1 MTRRFFVPE
10 VVQTSAMDCGP
21 ASLKALFGGFG
32 IYLSYGRLR
41 EACQTDVDGTSID
54 ALEDV
59 SQKLGLAVSQAI
71 LPADFLL
78 LEETASLPAIV
89 VVILP
94 SGGTHFVVVWRVHGP
109 FVQIMDPAVGRVWMD
124 RHAFLRS
131 LYIHRQEGPRAAWEE
146 WSQSATFTTVLK
158 YRMGAVGVEPRMWAD
173 RAQLDAALRLA
184 QNLIKAGS
192 LKSGKETGEF
202 LDLCERNPEQIPP
215 DFWTAREAQNS
226 EQMLLRGA
234 VLLKAIGPLSKIY
247 SESLPESL
255 SAVLREP
262 PPCVWSPV
270 WGAIR
275 AGGKLLPAMIGVALL
290 AAGAST
296 ACEGLL
302 FRGFLDLARH
312 LNLSGQRLTA
322 LALMIA
328 FLGGVLA
335 LEWPASL
342 GLLRLGRHLELRLR
356 LHFLRKIPLLSDRY
370 FQSRLISDMALRAH
384 MLQVLRQLPELAGMF
399 VRLGASLLFTVL
411 GIALLY
417 RSAALPAML
426 MACIAVGI
434 PLLFQPALIERDLR
448 SREMT
453 GALSLFYFDAFRGV
467 RAIQAHC
474 AERTLRAAQAG
485 QLEEWAKASFRH
497 QSLFVR
503 AEILQMV
510 STFGLT
516 VLMVY
521 QQAARTGNIA
531 DLLLLVYWALSISF
545 TGQQLA
551 SITWSLP
558 ALRNTLLRFMEPLG
572 AQEETVADAA
582 PTRDPRGIRIAIEK
596 ASVVAGGQ
604 RILDDISIEVEP
616 GRHVGIIGL
625 SGAGKSSLV
634 GLLLGWHKPES
645 GSVQIDGLPLDAAR
659 LFQLRRETAWID
671 PQVHLFNT
679 SLLQN
684 LVYGNGEDAA
694 AHLDTVLEN
703 ADLADVLERLPDGM
717 QTSLGEGGALV
728 SGGEGQ
734 RVRMGRALGRAGVRL
749 AILDEPARGLDR
761 DRRQKFLKRAR
772 RHFESATLF
781 YITHDVTD
789 TQNLDHILVIEQGRV
804 FEQGSPRELY
814 EKPGSRYRA
823 LVEQENVVQSVWADS
838 SWRLRSYANSL
849 ILTISAGHELPPCK
863 SESLLGPI
871 RNHSDNSQAP
881 CA

>member
-1 MTRRFFVPE
+1 MTRRYFVPE
-10 VVQTSAMDCGP
+10 VVQTSMTDCGP

-54 ALEDV
+54 SLEDV
-59 SQKLGLAVSQAI
+59 SQKLGLEVSQAI
-71 LPADFLL
+71 IPADFLL
-78 LEETASLPAIV
+78 LEAAACLPAIV

-94 SGGTHFVVVWRVHGP
+94 DGGAHFVVVWRVHGP
-109 FVQIMDPAVGRVWMD
+109 FVQTMDPAVGRVWMD
-124 RHAFLRS
+124 RQAFLRS
-131 LYIHRQEGPRAAWEE
+131 LYIHQQEGPRAAWEE
-146 WSQSATFTTVLK
+146 WSQSAAFTAVLQ
-158 YRMGAVGVEPRMWAD
+158 YRMRAVGVEPRMWAD
-173 RAQLDAALRLA
+173 RAHLDAALRLA
-184 QNLIKAGS
+184 QNLIKAGT
-192 LKSGKETGEF
+192 LKPGKEAGEF
-202 LDLCERNPEQIPP
+202 LELCERNPEQIPP
-215 DFWTAREAQNS
+215 EFWTARETQNS
-226 EQMLLRGA
+226 GHMLLRGA
-234 VLLKAIGPLSKIY
+234 VLLKATGPLPTIP
-247 SESLPESL
+247 SEQLPESL

-262 PPCVWSPV
+262 PPRVWSPV

-275 AGGKLLPAMIGVALL
+275 ASGGLLPAMIGVALL

-356 LHFLRKIPLLSDRY
+356 LHFLRKIPLLSDCY
-370 FQSRLISDMALRAH
+370 FQSRLISDMALRSH

-399 VRLGASLLFTVL
+399 VRLGASLLFTVA
-411 GIALLY
+411 GIAWLY
-417 RSAALPAML
+417 RSATLPAML
-426 MACIAVGI
+426 MAGLAVGI

-453 GALSLFYFDAFRGV
+453 GALSRFYFDALRGV

-474 AERTLRAAQAG
+474 AERTLRSAQAG
-485 QLEEWAKASFRH
+485 QLQEWAKASFRH
-497 QSLFVR
+497 QNLFVR

-510 STFGLT
+510 FTFGLT

-521 QQAARTGNIA
+521 QQAARTDNMA
-531 DLLLLVYWALSISF
+531 DLLLVYWALSISF

-551 SITWSLP
+551 SIAWSLP

-572 AQEETVADAA
+572 AQEEIVAEAVPA
-582 PTRDPRGIRIAIEK
+582 KSARGIHVAIEK
-596 ASVVAGGQ
+596 VSVVAGGQ
-604 RILDDISIEVEP
+604 LILSDVSLDVAP
-616 GRHVGIIGL
+616 GRHVGVIGL

-645 GSVQIDGLPLDAAR
+645 GSIQIDGLPMDATR

-671 PQVHLFNT
+671 PQVHLFNS
-679 SLLQN
+679 SLFEN
-684 LVYGNGEDAA
+684 LVYGNGEDAPA
-694 AHLDTVLEN
+694 YLDTVLEN
-703 ADLADVLERLPDGM
+703 ADLAEVLERLPNGM

-734 RVRMGRALGRAGVRL
+734 RVRMGRALGRPDVRL

-761 DRRQKFLKRAR
+761 DRRQRFLQRAR
-772 RHFESATLF
+772 RHFESATMF
-781 YITHDVTD
+781 YITHDATD
-789 TQNLDHILVIEQGRV
+789 TLDFDHVLVIEQGRV
-804 FEQGSPRELY
+804 LEQGSPRKLFETAD
-814 EKPGSRYRA
+814 SRYRA
-823 LVEQENVVQSVWADS
+823 LVEQEEVVQRVWSDS
-838 SWRLRSYANSL
+838 SWRHLRISEGL
-849 ILTISAGHELPPCK
+849 LTESAEVRQWIH
-863 SESLLGPI
+863 
-871 RNHSDNSQAP
+871 D
-881 CA
+881 

>member
-71 LPADFLL
+71 IPADFLL
-78 LEETASLPAIV
+78 LEEAASLPAIV

-94 SGGTHFVVVWRVHGP
+94 NGGTHFVVVWRVHGP

-124 RHAFLRS
+124 PRAFLRS
-131 LYIHRQEGPRAAWEE
+131 LYIHEQEGPRAAWQE
-146 WSQSATFTTVLK
+146 WSQSAAFTAVMQR
-158 YRMGAVGVEPRMWAD
+158 RMRAVGVEPKLWPN
-173 RAQLDAALRLA
+173 RAHLDAALRLVKS
-184 QNLIKAGS
+184 LIEAGS
-192 LKSGKETGEF
+192 LKPGKEAGKL

-215 DFWTAREAQNS
+215 DYWTARETQNS
-226 EQMLLRGA
+226 EQTLIRGA
-234 VLLKAIGPLSKIY
+234 VLLKAAGPLPTTH

-262 PPCVWSPV
+262 PPRVWSPV
-270 WGAIR
+270 CGAIR
-275 AGGKLLPAMIGVALL
+275 ASGRLLPAMIGVALL

-328 FLGGVLA
+328 FLCGVLA
-335 LEWPASL
+335 LECPASL

-399 VRLGASLLFTVL
+399 VRLGASLLFTVA
-411 GIALLY
+411 GIAWLY

-453 GALSLFYFDAFRGV
+453 GALSRFYFDALRGV

-497 QSLFVR
+497 QNLFVR
-503 AEILQMV
+503 AETLQMV
-510 STFGLT
+510 STVSLT

-521 QQAARTGNIA
+521 QQAARTDNMA

-572 AQEETVADAA
+572 AQEEAIAETA
-582 PTRDPRGIRIAIEK
+582 PTKSPRGIRVAIEK
-596 ASVVAGGQ
+596 ASVAAGGQ
-604 RILDDISIEVEP
+604 RILDDVSLEVAP
-616 GRHVGIIGL
+616 GSHVGIIGL

-679 SLLQN
+679 SLFEN

-703 ADLADVLERLPDGM
+703 ADLADVLQRLPNGM

-734 RVRMGRALGRAGVRL
+734 RVRIGRALGRPDVRL

-761 DRRQKFLKRAR
+761 DRRQKFLRRAR
-772 RHFESATLF
+772 RHFKSATMF

-789 TQNLDHILVIEQGRV
+789 TLEFDRVLVIEQGRLL
-804 FEQGSPRELY
+804 EQGSPRELY
-814 EKPGSRYRA
+814 ETVDSRYRA
-823 LVEQENVVQSVWADS
+823 LVEQEEIVQRVWSDS
-838 SWRLRSYANSL
+838 SWRHLRINEGL
-849 ILTISAGHELPPCK
+849 LTESAEVRQWMP
-863 SESLLGPI
+863 
-871 RNHSDNSQAP
+871 D
-881 CA
+881 

>member
-1 MTRRFFVPE
+1 MMRRFFVPE

-59 SQKLGLAVSQAI
+59 APKLGLAVSQAI
-71 LPADFLL
+71 IPADFLL
-78 LEETASLPAIV
+78 LEETACLPAIV
-89 VVILP
+89 VVNLP
-94 SGGTHFVVVWRVHGP
+94 NGETHFVVVWRVHGP

-131 LYIHRQEGPRAAWEE
+131 LYIHQQEGPRAAWEE
-146 WSQSATFTTVLK
+146 WSQSAPFTAVLQH
-158 YRMGAVGVEPRMWAD
+158 RMRAVGVEPRLWAT
-173 RAQLDAALRLA
+173 RVHLDAALRLA
-184 QNLIKAGS
+184 KCLIEGGS
-192 LKSGKETGEF
+192 LKLGKEAGEF
-202 LDLCERNPEQIPP
+202 LDLCERNPEQIPS
-215 DFWTAREAQNS
+215 DFWTARETQNS

-234 VLLKAIGPLSKIY
+234 VLLKATGPLPRVCL
-247 SESLPESL
+247 EPLPESL

-262 PPCVWSPV
+262 PPRVWSPV

-275 AGGKLLPAMIGVALL
+275 ASGRLLPAMTGVALL

-302 FRGFLDLARH
+302 FRGFLDLGRH
-312 LNLSGQRLTA
+312 LHLSGQRLA
-322 LALMIA
+322 AFAVMIA
-328 FLGGVLA
+328 FLAGVLA

-384 MLQVLRQLPELAGMF
+384 MLQVLRQLPEVAGMF
-399 VRLGASLLFTVL
+399 VRSGASLLFTVA
-411 GIALLY
+411 GIAWLY

-434 PLLFQPALIERDLR
+434 PLLFQPPLIERDLR

-453 GALSLFYFDAFRGV
+453 GALSRFYFDALRGV

-474 AERTLRAAQAG
+474 AERTLRSAQAG

-497 QSLFVR
+497 QNLFVR

-510 STFGLT
+510 LTFGLT
-516 VLMVY
+516 VLIVY
-521 QQAARTGNIA
+521 QQAARTGNMA

-551 SITWSLP
+551 SIMWSLP

-572 AQEETVADAA
+572 AQEETVAEAA
-582 PTRDPRGIRIAIEK
+582 PATHPRGIRVAIEK

-604 RILDDISIEVEP
+604 RILDDVSLEVAP

-671 PQVHLFNT
+671 PQVHLFNA
-679 SLLQN
+679 SLLDN

-694 AHLDTVLEN
+694 THLDTVLEN
-703 ADLADVLERLPDGM
+703 ADLAGVLERLPNGM

-734 RVRMGRALGRAGVRL
+734 RVRMGRALGRPAVRL

-761 DRRQKFLKRAR
+761 DRRQKFLQRAR

-789 TQNLDHILVIEQGRV
+789 TMDFDHVLVIEQGRV

-814 EKPGSRYRA
+814 EKAGSRYRA
-823 LVEQENVVQSVWADS
+823 LLEQEEIVHRAWSDS
-838 SWRLRSYANSL
+838 SWRHLRIAEGL
-849 ILTISAGHELPPCK
+849 L
-863 SESLLGPI
+863 SESAEERPWI
-871 RNHSDNSQAP
+871 QN
-881 CA
+881 

>member
-1 MTRRFFVPE
+1 MTRRFFIPE

-21 ASLKALFGGFG
+21 AALKALFGGFG

-59 SQKLGLAVSQAI
+59 APKLGLAVSQAI
-71 LPADFLL
+71 IPADFLL
-78 LEETASLPAIV
+78 LEEAACLPAIIV
-89 VVILP
+89 VNLLN
-94 SGGTHFVVVWRVHGP
+94 GERHFVVVWRVHGP
-109 FVQIMDPAVGRVWMD
+109 FVQIMDPAVGRVWMN
-124 RHAFLRS
+124 RRAFLRS
-131 LYIHRQEGPRAAWEE
+131 LYIHQQEGPRGAWEE
-146 WSQSATFTTVLK
+146 WSRSAAFTAVLRQ
-158 YRMGAVGVEPRMWAD
+158 RMRAVGVEPRLWED
-173 RAQLDAALRLA
+173 RGCLDAALRLA
-184 QNLIKAGS
+184 KSLIEAGL
-192 LKSGKETGEF
+192 LKPGEEAGEF
-202 LDLCERNPEQIPP
+202 LDLCERNSEQIPP
-215 DFWTAREAQNS
+215 DFWTARETENS
-226 EQMLLRGA
+226 EQMQLRGA
-234 VLLKAIGPLSKIY
+234 VLLKATGPLLTTHL
-247 SESLPESL
+247 ESLPESL

-262 PPCVWSPV
+262 PPRVWSPV

-275 AGGKLLPAMIGVALL
+275 ESGGFLPAMIGLALL

-312 LNLSGQRLTA
+312 LNLRGQRLTA

-399 VRLGASLLFTVL
+399 VRSGASLLFTVA
-411 GIALLY
+411 GIAWLY
-417 RSAALPAML
+417 SSAALPAML
-426 MACIAVGI
+426 MAGIAVGI
-434 PLLFQPALIERDLR
+434 PLLFQPLLVERDLR

-453 GALSLFYFDAFRGV
+453 GALSRFYFDALRGV
-467 RAIQAHC
+467 RAIQAHG
-474 AERTLRAAQAG
+474 AERTLRSAQAG
-485 QLEEWAKASFRH
+485 HLEEWAKASFRH
-497 QSLFVR
+497 QNLFVY

-510 STFGLT
+510 FTFGLT

-521 QQAARTGNIA
+521 QQAARTGNMA

-551 SITWSLP
+551 AITWSLP
-558 ALRNTLLRFMEPLG
+558 ALRNTMLRFMEPLG
-572 AQEETVADAA
+572 AQEEAVAEPA
-582 PTRDPRGIRIAIEK
+582 PAKSPCGIHVSIER

-604 RILDDISIEVEP
+604 HILDEISLEVPP

-645 GSVQIDGLPLDAAR
+645 GSVQIDGLPLDATR
-659 LFQLRRETAWID
+659 LFQLRHETAWID
-671 PQVHLFNT
+671 PQVHLFNA
-679 SLLQN
+679 SLFEN

-694 AHLDTVLEN
+694 AQMDTVLEN
-703 ADLADVLERLPDGM
+703 ADLVEVLGRMPGGT

-734 RVRMGRALGRAGVRL
+734 RVRMGRALARPDVRL

-761 DRRQKFLKRAR
+761 KRRHKFLRRAR
-772 RHFESATLF
+772 KHFESATMF

-789 TQNLDHILVIEQGRV
+789 TLDLDHVLVIEKGKIL
-804 FEQGSPRELY
+804 EQGSPPELY
-814 EKPGSRYRA
+814 GKPGSRYRV
-823 LVEQENVVQSVWADS
+823 LLEQEEIVHRAWSDS
-838 SWRLRSYANSL
+838 SWRHLRIAEGLLSE
-849 ILTISAGHELPPCK
+849 SAGARPWMQ
-863 SESLLGPI
+863 
-871 RNHSDNSQAP
+871 N
-881 CA
+881 

>member
-59 SQKLGLAVSQAI
+59 GQKLGLAVSQSI
-71 LPADFLL
+71 ISADFLL
-78 LEETASLPAIV
+78 LEEAACLPAIV
-89 VVILP
+89 VVNLP
-94 SGGTHFVVVWRVHGP
+94 TGETHFVVVWRVHGP

-124 RHAFLRS
+124 RQAFLRS
-131 LYIHRQEGPRAAWEE
+131 LYIHQQEGPRAAWEE
-146 WSQSATFTTVLK
+146 WSESAAFTAVLQQ
-158 YRMGAVGVEPRMWAD
+158 RLRAVGVEPRLWAN
-173 RAQLDAALRLA
+173 RAHLDAALRLA
-184 QNLIKAGS
+184 QDLIKAGS
-192 LKSGKETGEF
+192 LTPGKKTEEF
-202 LDLCERNPEQIPP
+202 LELCERNREQIPP
-215 DFWTAREAQNS
+215 DFWTARETQNP

-234 VLLKAIGPLSKIY
+234 VLLKATGPCPKMHA
-247 SESLPESL
+247 ESLPESL
-255 SAVLREP
+255 SAVLHEP
-262 PPCVWSPV
+262 PPRVWSPV
-270 WGAIR
+270 WGAIQASGR
-275 AGGKLLPAMIGVALL
+275 LLPAMIGVALL
-290 AAGAST
+290 GAGAST

-302 FRGFLDLARH
+302 FRGFLDLAHH

-384 MLQVLRQLPELAGMF
+384 MLQVLRQLPELAGMC
-399 VRLGASLLFTVL
+399 VRLGASLLFTVA
-411 GIALLY
+411 GIAWLY

-426 MACIAVGI
+426 MACLAVGI

-453 GALSLFYFDAFRGV
+453 GALSRFYFDALRGV

-474 AERTLRAAQAG
+474 AERTLRTAQAG

-497 QSLFVR
+497 QNLFVR

-510 STFGLT
+510 FTFGLT
-516 VLMVY
+516 ILMVY
-521 QQAARTGNIA
+521 QQAARTENPV

-572 AQEETVADAA
+572 AQEETVAETVPA
-582 PTRDPRGIRIAIEK
+582 RSPRGIHVVIEK

-604 RILDDISIEVEP
+604 CILDDVSLDVAP

-671 PQVHLFNT
+671 PQVHLFNA
-679 SLLQN
+679 SLFEN
-684 LVYGNGEDAA
+684 LVYGNGEEAA
-694 AHLDTVLEN
+694 VHLDAVLEN
-703 ADLADVLERLPDGM
+703 ADLADVLEHLPNGM
-717 QTSLGEGGALV
+717 QASLGEGGALV

-734 RVRMGRALGRAGVRL
+734 RVRMGRALARPNVRL

-761 DRRQKFLKRAR
+761 ERRQKFLQRACH
-772 RHFESATLF
+772 HFESATLF

-789 TQNLDHILVIEQGRV
+789 TLNLDHVLVIEQGKIL
-804 FEQGSPRELY
+804 EQGSPHELCG
-814 EKPGSRYRA
+814 KVGSRYSA
-823 LVEQENVVQSVWADS
+823 LVEQEEIVRRVWSDS
-838 SWRLRSYANSL
+838 TWRHLR
-849 ILTISAGHELPPCK
+849 LTEGLLK
-863 SESLLGPI
+863 ESPEGPQWM
-871 RNHSDNSQAP
+871 RD
-881 CA
+881 

>member
-1 MTRRFFVPE
+1 MTRRYFVPE
-10 VVQTSAMDCGP
+10 VVQTSMTDCGP
-21 ASLKALFGGFG
+21 ASLKALFGGYG

-41 EACQTDVDGTSID
+41 EACQTDIDGTSID
-54 ALEDV
+54 SLEDV

-71 LPADFLL
+71 IPADFLL
-78 LEETASLPAIV
+78 LEAAACLPAV
-89 VVILP
+89 VVVLLP
-94 SGGTHFVVVWRVHGP
+94 DGGAHFVVVWRVHGP
-109 FVQIMDPAVGRVWMD
+109 LVQIMDPAVGRVWMD
-124 RHAFLRS
+124 RQSFLGS
-131 LYIHRQEGPRAAWEE
+131 LYIHQQEGPRAAWEE
-146 WSQSATFTTVLK
+146 WSQSAAFTAVLEQ
-158 YRMGAVGVEPRMWAD
+158 RMRAVGVAPSLWSD
-173 RAQLDAALRLA
+173 RALLDAGLRLA
-184 QNLIKAGS
+184 QNLIKAGT
-192 LKSGKETGEF
+192 LKPGKETGEF

-215 DFWTAREAQNS
+215 KFWTARPTQNS

-234 VLLKAIGPLSKIY
+234 VLLKATGPLPKMQ

-255 SAVLREP
+255 TAVLREP
-262 PPCVWSPV
+262 PPRVWSPV

-275 AGGKLLPAMIGVALL
+275 AGGGLLPAMICLALL

-322 LALMIA
+322 LTLMIA

-356 LHFLRKIPLLSDRY
+356 LHFLRKIPLLGDRY

-399 VRLGASLLFTVL
+399 VHLGTSLLFTVA
-411 GIALLY
+411 GIAWLY

-426 MACIAVGI
+426 MAGVAVAI
-434 PLLFQPALIERDLR
+434 PLFFQPALIERDLR

-453 GALSLFYFDAFRGV
+453 GALSRFYFDALQGV
-467 RAIQAHC
+467 RAIQAHF
-474 AERTLRAAQAG
+474 AERTLRSAQAV
-485 QLEEWAKASFRH
+485 QLQEWAKASLRH
-497 QSLFVR
+497 QNLFVR

-521 QQAARTGNIA
+521 QQAARTGNPA

-572 AQEETVADAA
+572 AQEETVGEAVPAKS
-582 PTRDPRGIRIAIEK
+582 PRGIHVAIERV
-596 ASVVAGGQ
+596 SVVAGGQ
-604 RILDDISIEVEP
+604 RILDDVSLDVAP

-645 GSVQIDGLPLDAAR
+645 GSVQIDGLPLDAAL
-659 LFQLRRETAWID
+659 LFQLRHETAWID
-671 PQVHLFNT
+671 PQVHLFNA
-679 SLLQN
+679 SLFEN
-684 LVYGNGEDAA
+684 LVYGNGDDAA
-694 AHLDTVLEN
+694 AHLDTVLEK
-703 ADLADVLERLPDGM
+703 ADLAEVLERLPNGM

-734 RVRMGRALGRAGVRL
+734 RVRMGRALGRPDVRL

-761 DRRQKFLKRAR
+761 DRRQIFLQLAR
-772 RHFESATLF
+772 RHFESATMF

-789 TQNLDHILVIEQGRV
+789 TLNFDHVFVIEQGRV
-804 FEQGSPRELY
+804 LEQGSPRKLFET
-814 EKPGSRYRA
+814 PDSRYRA
-823 LVEQENVVQSVWADS
+823 LVEQEEVVQRVWSDS
-838 SWRLRSYANSL
+838 SWRHLRMDQGV
-849 ILTISAGHELPPCK
+849 LTESAEVPQWIHG
-863 SESLLGPI
+863 
-871 RNHSDNSQAP
+871 
-881 CA
+881 

>member
-1 MTRRFFVPE
+1 MLASDRRRNPPQRWNALRRCLARAWPVC
-10 VVQTSAMDCGP
+10 TNYGP
-21 ASLKALFGGFG
+21 GSGP
-32 IYLSYGRLR
+32 RL
-41 EACQTDVDGTSID
+41 DGQARLPPLYRSI
-54 ALEDV
+54 
-59 SQKLGLAVSQAI
+59 
-71 LPADFLL
+71 
-78 LEETASLPAIV
+78 
-89 VVILP
+89 
-94 SGGTHFVVVWRVHGP
+94 
-109 FVQIMDPAVGRVWMD
+109 
-124 RHAFLRS
+124 
-131 LYIHRQEGPRAAWEE
+131 YIHVQEGPRAAWEE
-146 WSQSATFTTVLK
+146 WSQSAAFTAVLQQ
-158 YRMGAVGVEPRMWAD
+158 RMRSVGVEPRVWAN
-173 RAQLDAALRLA
+173 RAHLDAALRLA
-184 QNLIKAGS
+184 QNLINVGT
-192 LKSGKETGEF
+192 LTPGKETGEF

-215 DFWTAREAQNS
+215 DFWTARETRDS

-234 VLLKAIGPLSKIY
+234 VLLKATGPLPKVHF
-247 SESLPESL
+247 EPLPESL

-262 PPCVWSPV
+262 PPRVWSPV

-275 AGGKLLPAMIGVALL
+275 ASGRLLPAMIGVALL

-302 FRGFLDLARH
+302 FRGFLDVARH
-312 LNLSGQRLTA
+312 LNLSGQRLA
-322 LALMIA
+322 AFALMIG
-328 FLGGVLA
+328 FLAGVLA

-384 MLQVLRQLPELAGMF
+384 MLQVLRQLPEVAGMF
-399 VRLGASLLFTVL
+399 VRSGASLLFTVA
-411 GIALLY
+411 GIAWLY

-453 GALSLFYFDAFRGV
+453 GALSRFYFDALRGV

-497 QSLFVR
+497 QNLFAR

-521 QQAARTGNIA
+521 QQAARTGNMA
-531 DLLLLVYWALSISF
+531 DLLLLIYWALSISF

-572 AQEETVADAA
+572 AQEETVAEAA
-582 PTRDPRGIRIAIEK
+582 PATHPQGIRVAIEK

-604 RILDDISIEVEP
+604 RILDDISLEVTP

-634 GLLLGWHKPES
+634 
-645 GSVQIDGLPLDAAR
+645 GLPLDAAR

-671 PQVHLFNT
+671 PQVHLFNA
-679 SLLQN
+679 SLLDN

-694 AHLDTVLEN
+694 THLDTVLEN
-703 ADLADVLERLPDGM
+703 ADLAGVLERLPNGM

-734 RVRMGRALGRAGVRL
+734 RVRMGRALGRPAVRL

-761 DRRQKFLKRAR
+761 DRRQKFLQRAR

-789 TQNLDHILVIEQGRV
+789 TMDFDHVLVIEQGRV

-814 EKPGSRYRA
+814 EKAGSRYRA
-823 LVEQENVVQSVWADS
+823 LAVQEEIVHRAWSDS
-838 SWRLRSYANSL
+838 NWRHLRIAEGL
-849 ILTISAGHELPPCK
+849 L
-863 SESLLGPI
+863 SESAKERPWI
-871 RNHSDNSQAP
+871 QD
-881 CA
+881 

>member
-10 VVQTSAMDCGP
+10 VIQTSAMDCGP

-54 ALEDV
+54 ALENV
-59 SQKLGLAVSQAI
+59 APKLGLAVSQAI
-71 LPADFLL
+71 IPADFLL
-78 LEETASLPAIV
+78 LEEAACLPAIV
-89 VVILP
+89 VVNLP
-94 SGGTHFVVVWRVHGP
+94 NGETHFVVVWRVHGP
-109 FVQIMDPAVGRVWMD
+109 FVQIMDPAVGRVWMA
-124 RHAFLRS
+124 RHAVLRS
-131 LYIHRQEGPRAAWEE
+131 LYMHQQEGPRAAWEE
-146 WSQSATFTTVLK
+146 WSQSAAFTVVLQE
-158 YRMGAVGVEPRMWAD
+158 RMRAVGVEPRLWAN
-173 RAQLDAALRLA
+173 RAHLDAALRLA
-184 QNLIKAGS
+184 KCLIEAGS
-192 LKSGKETGEF
+192 LKPGKETGEF
-202 LDLCERNPEQIPP
+202 LKLCEQNPEQIPP
-215 DFWTAREAQNS
+215 EFWTAREIQNS
-226 EQMLLRGA
+226 DQMLLRGA
-234 VLLKAIGPLSKIY
+234 VLLKATGPLPNMY
-247 SESLPESL
+247 SETLPESL

-262 PPCVWSPV
+262 PPRVWSPV

-275 AGGKLLPAMIGVALL
+275 ASGRILPAMIGVALL

-296 ACEGLL
+296 ACQGLL

-312 LNLSGQRLTA
+312 LNLSGQRVTA

-399 VRLGASLLFTVL
+399 VRLGASLLFTVA
-411 GIALLY
+411 GIAWLY
-417 RSAALPAML
+417 RSAALPALL
-426 MACIAVGI
+426 MACIAVSI

-453 GALSLFYFDAFRGV
+453 GALSRFYFDALRGV

-474 AERTLRAAQAG
+474 AERTLQSAQAG
-485 QLEEWAKASFRH
+485 QLEEWAKAAFRH
-497 QSLFVR
+497 QNLFVR

-521 QQAARTGNIA
+521 QQAARTGNMA
-531 DLLLLVYWALSISF
+531 DSLLLVYWALSISF

-572 AQEETVADAA
+572 AQEETVVEVV
-582 PTRDPRGIRIAIEK
+582 PVKSSRGIHVAIEK

-604 RILDDISIEVEP
+604 RILNDVSLEVEP

-645 GSVQIDGLPLDAAR
+645 GTVQIDGLPLNAAR

-671 PQVHLFNT
+671 PQVHLFNA
-679 SLLQN
+679 SLFEN
-684 LVYGNGEDAA
+684 LVYGNGEDAVA
-694 AHLDTVLEN
+694 RLDTVLEN
-703 ADLADVLERLPDGM
+703 ADLADVLERLPNGM

-734 RVRMGRALGRAGVRL
+734 RVRIGRGLARPDVRL

-761 DRRQKFLKRAR
+761 ERRHKFLRRAR
-772 RHFESATLF
+772 KHFESATMF

-789 TQNLDHILVIEQGRV
+789 TLDFDYVLVIEQGRV
-804 FEQGSPRELY
+804 LEQG
-814 EKPGSRYRA
+814 
-823 LVEQENVVQSVWADS
+823 
-838 SWRLRSYANSL
+838 
-849 ILTISAGHELPPCK
+849 
-863 SESLLGPI
+863 
-871 RNHSDNSQAP
+871 AP
-881 CA
+881 SKL

>member
-59 SQKLGLAVSQAI
+59 APKLGLGVSQAI

-78 LEETASLPAIV
+78 LEEAACLPAIV

-131 LYIHRQEGPRAAWEE
+131 IYIHVQEGPRAAWEE
-146 WSQSATFTTVLK
+146 WSQSAAFTAVLQQ
-158 YRMGAVGVEPRMWAD
+158 RMRSVGVEPRVWAN
-173 RAQLDAALRLA
+173 RAHLDAALRLA
-184 QNLIKAGS
+184 QNLINVGT
-192 LKSGKETGEF
+192 LTPGKETGEF

-215 DFWTAREAQNS
+215 DFWTARETRDS

-234 VLLKAIGPLSKIY
+234 VLLKATGPLPKVHF
-247 SESLPESL
+247 EPLPESL

-262 PPCVWSPV
+262 PPRVWSPV

-275 AGGKLLPAMIGVALL
+275 ASGRLLPAMIGVALL

-322 LALMIA
+322 LAFMIA
-328 FLGGVLA
+328 FLAGVLA
-335 LEWPASL
+335 LEWPVSV

-384 MLQVLRQLPELAGMF
+384 MLQVLRQLPELAGVF

-411 GIALLY
+411 GIAWLY

-426 MACIAVGI
+426 MACLAVGI
-434 PLLFQPALIERDLR
+434 PLVFQPPLIERDLR

-453 GALSLFYFDAFRGV
+453 GALSRFYFDALRGV

-485 QLEEWAKASFRH
+485 QL
-497 QSLFVR
+497 
-503 AEILQMV
+503 
-510 STFGLT
+510 
-516 VLMVY
+516 
-521 QQAARTGNIA
+521 
-531 DLLLLVYWALSISF
+531 
-545 TGQQLA
+545 
-551 SITWSLP
+551 
-558 ALRNTLLRFMEPLG
+558 
-572 AQEETVADAA
+572 
-582 PTRDPRGIRIAIEK
+582 
-596 ASVVAGGQ
+596 
-604 RILDDISIEVEP
+604 
-616 GRHVGIIGL
+616 
-625 SGAGKSSLV
+625 
-634 GLLLGWHKPES
+634 
-645 GSVQIDGLPLDAAR
+645 
-659 LFQLRRETAWID
+659 
-671 PQVHLFNT
+671 
-679 SLLQN
+679 
-684 LVYGNGEDAA
+684 
-694 AHLDTVLEN
+694 
-703 ADLADVLERLPDGM
+703 
-717 QTSLGEGGALV
+717 
-728 SGGEGQ
+728 
-734 RVRMGRALGRAGVRL
+734 
-749 AILDEPARGLDR
+749 
-761 DRRQKFLKRAR
+761 
-772 RHFESATLF
+772 
-781 YITHDVTD
+781 
-789 TQNLDHILVIEQGRV
+789 
-804 FEQGSPRELY
+804 
-814 EKPGSRYRA
+814 
-823 LVEQENVVQSVWADS
+823 
-838 SWRLRSYANSL
+838 
-849 ILTISAGHELPPCK
+849 
-863 SESLLGPI
+863 
-871 RNHSDNSQAP
+871 
-881 CA
+881 